1 MTGSLR
7 PADSP
12 AGRRARLAGLCEKIP
27 GAGSKNDLLDMIDSA
42 LSVDAPQGDPGTI
55 ETLGK
60 RYRDQID
67 DVGRVYD
74 RVDRVARKGLPE
86 VWVGDTSVLASE
98 VVSAANR
105 AVLQMGEAFGGGAVV
120 LLTLADALTVAQ
132 KQDTEGRGKLGQ
144 AKSSLGGR
152 DGFFDDWHEDDG
164 EEAARLAARSV
175 ASDGIELMHKAAVTA
190 EDAVR
195 VAVRDLNKW
204 AAEAR
209 AGKMKTGELTAV
221 DKLMLADT
229 GAANTP
235 TELNEILS
243 AGDLE
248 RAGQRMDRL
257 SGPDEAA
264 MERMLAQAGSP
275 EERAYLMKALA
286 AGHSVKEIEE
296 FQGKIAGK
304 DPEWLRRHL
313 TPVVT
318 AEDSMDDEGLAQ
330 DGSNNNKDSVLF
342 HNQLWIQGGDGSEGT
357 CVASSTVNAR
367 AMLDPLYALDLTGG
381 PSGQEDDP
389 DAFRQR
395 LVAEQHRLHTEGE
408 GGDNWTGMGQE
419 GQERIADSTLGS
431 ATGDDYRRHDL
442 DSADDRRAILDD
454 VEKAVAE
461 GKPVPVDVS
470 GDTGAHAM
478 MIIGQDGDKLQIYNP
493 WGTTTWVSE
502 DDFIN
507 GNMGKASNSELNN
520 AYQVY
525 VPQ

>member
-1 MTGSLR
+1 MTGFLR

-12 AGRRARLAGLCEKIP
+12 AGRRAWLAGLCESIP
-27 GAGSKNDLLDMIDSA
+27 KADSKNELLDLIDSA
-42 LSVDAPQGDPGTI
+42 LSVDPPQGDPGTL
-55 ETLGK
+55 ESLSR
-60 RYRDQID
+60 RYRDRVD
-67 DVGRVYD
+67 DVGAVHD
-74 RVDRVARKGLPE
+74 RVERVARKGLPE

-105 AVLQMGEAFGGGAVV
+105 AVLQMGEAFHGGATV
-120 LLTLADALTVAQ
+120 LLRLADALADAQ
-132 KQDTEGRGKLGQ
+132 RQDTEGRGKMRQ
-144 AKSSLGGR
+144 AKSTLGGR
-152 DGFFDDWHEDDG
+152 DGFFDDLHEDDD
-164 EEAARLAARSV
+164 EEFDRLTARFY
-175 ASDGIELMHKAAVTA
+175 ASDGVDLMHKAAVAA

-195 VAVRDLNKW
+195 AAVRDLNKW

-209 AGKMKTGELTAV
+209 AGKMDTGELTAV

-229 GAANTP
+229 GAAGTP
-235 TELNEILS
+235 TELNEILT
-243 AGDLE
+243 ADDLA

-257 SGPDEAA
+257 NRADEAA
-264 MERMLAQAGSP
+264 MERMLAQSGSP
-275 EERAYLMKALA
+275 QERAYLMKALA
-286 AGHSVKEIEE
+286 AGHSVGEIAE

-342 HNQLWIQGGDGSEGT
+342 HNQLWVQGGDGSEGT

-367 AMLDPLYALDLTGG
+367 AMLDPIYALDLTGG

-389 DAFRQR
+389 EAFRQR

-442 DSADDRRAILDD
+442 DSANDRRAILDD

-470 GDTGAHAM
+470 GDEGAHAM
-478 MIIGQDGDKLQIYNP
+478 MIIGQEGDRLQIYNP